1 MLQWA
6 ARDEK
11 VFVLESRFF
20 VKRAYHKYAW
30 GYPKKIFHPE
40 KISVSEI
47 GVITLNFGPWSTKLG
62 GTVGAIKK

>member
-6 ARDEK
+6 DRDEK

-20 VKRAYHKYAW
+20 VKRAYHKYAL
-30 GYPKKIFHPE
+30 GDPEKFFHPE

-47 GVITLNFGPWSTKLG
+47 GVIPLILDRGQ
-62 GTVGAIKK
+62 

>member
-20 VKRAYHKYAW
+20 VKRAYHKYAR
-30 GYPKKIFHPE
+30 GYPE
-40 KISVSEI
+40 KNSVSEI

-62 GTVGAIKK
+62 GTVQAIKR